1 MKRSYQ
7 ETLTTIFDVVEEDAS
22 PKLIYKRACRASDVE
37 NSPGLMEIDV
47 LDSRYSLL
55 QNDIRLIRNKR
66 STGELVL
73 SVSSSQKQFKFISHE
88 VDNDSDESHDDDK
101 MDIDEAHDEFVP
113 MDIEERDFDNFIPM
127 DICVN

>member
-37 NSPGLMEIDV
+37 NSPNLMEIDV

-55 QNDIRLIRNKR
+55 KTDIRLIRNKR
-66 STGELVL
+66 STGELVS
-73 SVSSSQKQFKFISHE
+73 SVPSGRKRVKFISHE
-88 VDNDSDESHDDDK
+88 DDSDSDESQDDDK

-113 MDIEERDFDNFIPM
+113 MDIEERDFDDFVPM
-127 DICVN
+127 DICLN